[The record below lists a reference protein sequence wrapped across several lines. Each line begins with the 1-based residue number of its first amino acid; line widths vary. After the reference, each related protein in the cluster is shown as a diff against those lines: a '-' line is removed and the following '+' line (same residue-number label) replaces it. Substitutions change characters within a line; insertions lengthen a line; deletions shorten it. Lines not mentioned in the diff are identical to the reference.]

1 MILNVILSAA
11 KDLLFGGEKQILR
24 RFAPQDDIF
33 RIALVIGSILTVV
46 TSPAVAHLAHPEQ
59 LRWEQHP
66 GASVPLDLRF
76 ADERAPVVL
85 VLGYLRC
92 PNLCDTTLAGVT
104 EGLRMAGLRPGSDY
118 RALFVSIDPRD
129 TPALAAEAKAK
140 RVPADARGAWR
151 FVTSDAAIDTAA
163 IARAVGFRY
172 TRDGDEYAHPA
183 GFVVLTP
190 AGAVSRYFPG
200 VRFDPGEVRVA
211 LADARR
217 GESGP
222 LARPLL
228 LLCAHIDPSGRYT
241 AAIID
246 ALRAAALLFLA
257 GGALFVWR
265 AGRRKASP

>member
-1 MILNVILSAA
+1 MTMTVILSAA
-11 KDLLFGGEKQILR
+11 KDLLFGCQKQILR
-24 RFAPQDDIF
+24 RFAPQDDIV
-33 RIALVIGSILTVV
+33 AAVIGMLLTLI
-46 TSPAVAHLAHPEQ
+46 TFPAIAHLAHPEQ
-59 LRWEQHP
+59 LGWDRHP

-140 RVPADARGAWR
+140 RVPAGALGAWR
-151 FVTSDAAIDTAA
+151 FLTGDAAAV
-163 IARAVGFRY
+163 ARAVGFRY
-172 TRDGDEYAHPA
+172 ARDGDEYAHPA

-190 AGAVSRYFPG
+190 EGTVSRYFPG
-200 VRFDPGEVRVA
+200 VRFDPGEVRAA

-217 GESGP
+217 GEAGP

-228 LLCAHIDPSGRYT
+228 LLCAHLDPAGRYT
-241 AAIID
+241 AAIVD
-246 ALRAAALLFLA
+246 ALRAAAVLFLA